1 MAKAKSNT
9 YINTEL
15 EWAEEQLVTWKAYV
29 DMNPLH
35 ELKDRIEWKPTSK
48 GGAMPMVIASIEQ
61 QGKFIQDTMKNY
73 LTLLEVVDKLRE
85 REEKKL
91 ELRGDSEVN
100 GMMSK
105 MMNPN
110 K

>member
-1 MAKAKSNT
+1 MPKAKANT

-15 EWAEEQLVTWKAYV
+15 EWAEAQLVTWRAYV

-61 QGKFIQDTMKNY
+61 QGKFVQDTMKNY
-73 LTLLEVVDKLRE
+73 LILLEVVDKLRE

-100 GMMSK
+100 GMMTNLMK
-105 MMNPN
+105 D